1 MEQHDTFG
9 NLQATCTLLFST
21 KSTIRK
27 PRPIAVFYEKTG
39 GTLRSIYEE
48 NIFTE
53 GADSGKIV

>member
-1 MEQHDTFG
+1 MI
-9 NLQATCTLLFST
+9 LLET

>member
-1 MEQHDTFG
+1 MERHDTFG
-9 NLQATCTLLFST
+9 NKINYQET
-21 KSTIRK
+21 
-27 PRPIAVFYEKTG
+27 PPIAVFYEKTG